1 MRIETTFTLKSGR
14 KIVLSPDE
22 AAELKEALNE
32 EGRITA
38 PPDYAPE
45 QPFLP
50 WGPDWTTDW
59 AEFGHIRTDI
69 ISCEKEAVCVS

>member
-1 MRIETTFTLKSGR
+1 MQIDIAFTLKSGR

-22 AAELKEALNE
+22 AAELREALNE
-32 EGRITA
+32 EGRITTQ
-38 PPDYAPE
+38 PDYAPE

-59 AEFGHIRTDI
+59 AEFGPIRTDI
-69 ISCEKEAVCVS
+69 ISCEKEAICVS